1 MAEATSTIVT
11 ARADMATDHQLSKVA
26 VVLMAP
32 VKIVFVRALRVY
44 LQTLIGLLGAF
55 GLGAASEVGVTM
67 TAGTFAHTL
76 LACASLAL
84 APAIMSVLQN
94 TVELLAQVD
103 ARLPKV
109 RA

>member
-1 MAEATSTIVT
+1 MADVVSTIVT
-11 ARADMATDHQLSKVA
+11 ARSDMTDHQLSKVA

-32 VKIVFVRALRVY
+32 LKIIAVRASRVY

-55 GLGAASEVGVTM
+55 GLGVASEVGVTM
-67 TAGTFAHTL
+67 TAGTFWHTL
-76 LACASLAL
+76 VACGSLAL
-84 APAIMSVLQN
+84 APAVMSILQN

-103 ARLPKV
+103 AKLPQM